1 MKIKLRIEYIQPGCT
16 TLPDLILSSF
26 RSTSRYTYFIS
37 QVLECI
43 QYTFIYI
50 YNYTEYEVSV
60 FYYFRPYS
68 LQYLNNFYIL
78 ILDVCV
84 HLSAEYTQ
92 TYILQVDK
100 IVTLFSTLHVFSHDT
115 NTVHHSSFIHRY
127 FNKISRERA
136 KHKTN
141 FKTNSTNPQFHR

>member
-1 MKIKLRIEYIQPGCT
+1 M
-16 TLPDLILSSF
+16 
-26 RSTSRYTYFIS
+26 
-37 QVLECI
+37 
-43 QYTFIYI
+43 
-50 YNYTEYEVSV
+50 
-60 FYYFRPYS
+60 
-68 LQYLNNFYIL
+68 L
-78 ILDVCV
+78 ILDVFV

-92 TYILQVDK
+92 TYILQVGK

-141 FKTNSTNPQFHR
+141 FKTNSTNP